1 MIPCLDVQ
9 IRICHI
15 KYALAIFIH
24 SFIHSM
30 ESGIFMLYCHFLKEA
45 MSWSKNMYEK
55 QENIFK
61 KMKFYE
67 IALSKGVFLKT
78 RFSLQLARDISMSVV
93 PTYTKL
99 SRFLP
104 LNVLWF
110 VTEGF
115 VDI

>member
-1 MIPCLDVQ
+1 
-9 IRICHI
+9 
-15 KYALAIFIH
+15 
-24 SFIHSM
+24 
-30 ESGIFMLYCHFLKEA
+30 
-45 MSWSKNMYEK
+45 
-55 QENIFK
+55 
-61 KMKFYE
+61 MKFYE